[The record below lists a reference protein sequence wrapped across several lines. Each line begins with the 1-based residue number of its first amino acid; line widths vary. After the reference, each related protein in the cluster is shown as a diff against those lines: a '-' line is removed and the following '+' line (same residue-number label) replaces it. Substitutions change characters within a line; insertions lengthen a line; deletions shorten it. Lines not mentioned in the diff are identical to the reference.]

1 MISSPPA
8 VGSRTSRDTA
18 AGSWYGAG
26 MIWSVILAPWARL
39 AALRC
44 LAGAAGCELVHEDKQ
59 QVASTAATAMPN
71 CRRADI
77 QALPP
82 TRGTTL
88 VRVAEPD
95 YRGRA
100 SPVART
106 CSSTFSRSPLDKV
119 VSGY

>member
-1 MISSPPA
+1 
-8 VGSRTSRDTA
+8 
-18 AGSWYGAG
+18 
-26 MIWSVILAPWARL
+26 MIWSVIVAPWARL

-44 LAGAAGCELVHEDKQ
+44 LTGSAGCEPVHEDMQ
-59 QVASTAATAMPN
+59 QVASTVATAMPN

-88 VRVAEPD
+88 VRLAEPD

-100 SPVART
+100 AAPA
-106 CSSTFSRSPLDKV
+106 P
-119 VSGY
+119 